1 VKKLLI
7 FSAAGIIIAATVSAQ
22 ANTEILNNDMASINK
37 NETTTKKEKKEER
50 KELRKLKGQEVT
62 YQSREAFVKD
72 FGDIPVTRM
81 ERTVNFD
88 KFTFTQ
94 NGQEMTAYYDIE
106 SNLVGTVSDK
116 TFSDLPANAQKY
128 IQDKYKDYTPGT
140 VIFFDDNELNETDMI
155 LFGTQFDDADNYFVE
170 LKKENKNIIVQVT
183 MKGEVGY
190 FSEMK

>member
-1 VKKLLI
+1 MKKLLI
-7 FSAAGIIIAATVSAQ
+7 FSAAGLIIAASASAQ
-22 ANTEILNNDMASINK
+22 TSIEILNNDVASVNK
-37 NETTTKKEKKEER
+37 NEATTKKEKKEER
-50 KELRKLKGQEVT
+50 KEIRKLKGQEVT
-62 YQSREAFVKD
+62 YQSREAFFKD
-72 FGDIPVTRM
+72 FGDVPVTKM

-88 KFTFTQ
+88 KFIFTQ

-106 SNLVGTVSDK
+106 ANLVGTVTDK

-128 IQDKYKDYTPGT
+128 IQDKYKDYTPGS
-140 VIFFDDNELNETDMI
+140 VIYFDDNELNETDMI

-170 LKKENKNIIVQVT
+170 LKKENKNIIVQVN

>member
-7 FSAAGIIIAATVSAQ
+7 FSAAGLIIAASASAQ
-22 ANTEILNNDMASINK
+22 TNIEILNNEVASVNK
-37 NETTTKKEKKEER
+37 SEATTKKEKKEER
-50 KELRKLKGQEVT
+50 KEIRKLKGQEVT
-62 YQSREAFVKD
+62 YQSREAFFKD
-72 FGDIPVTRM
+72 FGDVPVTKM

-88 KFTFTQ
+88 KFIFTQ

-106 SNLVGTVSDK
+106 ANLVGTVTDK

-128 IQDKYKDYTPGT
+128 IQDKYKDYTPGS
-140 VIFFDDNELNETDMI
+140 VIYFDDNELNETDMI

-170 LKKENKNIIVQVT
+170 LKKENKNIIVQVN

>member
-7 FSAAGIIIAATVSAQ
+7 FSAAGLIIAASASAQ
-22 ANTEILNNDMASINK
+22 TSIEILNNDVASVNK
-37 NETTTKKEKKEER
+37 NEATTKKEKKEER
-50 KELRKLKGQEVT
+50 KEIRKLKGQEVT
-62 YQSREAFVKD
+62 YQSREAFFKD
-72 FGDIPVTRM
+72 FGDVPVTKM

-88 KFTFTQ
+88 KFIFTQ

-106 SNLVGTVSDK
+106 ANLVGTVTDK

-128 IQDKYKDYTPGT
+128 IQDKYKDYTPGS
-140 VIFFDDNELNETDMI
+140 VIYFDDNELNETDMI

-170 LKKENKNIIVQVT
+170 LKKENKNIIVQVN

>member
-1 VKKLLI
+1 MKKLLI
-7 FSAAGIIIAATVSAQ
+7 FSAAGLIIAASASAQ
-22 ANTEILNNDMASINK
+22 TNIEILNNEVASVNK
-37 NETTTKKEKKEER
+37 SEATTKKEKKEER
-50 KELRKLKGQEVT
+50 KEIRKLKGQEVT
-62 YQSREAFVKD
+62 YQSREAFFKD
-72 FGDIPVTRM
+72 FGDVPVTKM

-88 KFTFTQ
+88 KFIFTQ

-106 SNLVGTVSDK
+106 ANLVGTVTDK

-128 IQDKYKDYTPGT
+128 IQDKYKDYTPGS
-140 VIFFDDNELNETDMI
+140 VIYFDDNELNETDMI

-170 LKKENKNIIVQVT
+170 LKKENKNIIVQVN

>member
-1 VKKLLI
+1 MKKLLI

-22 ANTEILNNDMASINK
+22 ANTEILNSDMASINK

-62 YQSREAFVKD
+62 YQSREAFFKD
-72 FGDIPVTRM
+72 FGDIPVTKM
-81 ERTVNFD
+81 ERTMNFD

-94 NGQEMTAYYDIE
+94 NGREMTAYYDIE

-183 MKGEVGY
+183 MKGEVAY

>member
-1 VKKLLI
+1 MKKLLI
-7 FSAAGIIIAATVSAQ
+7 FSAAGIIIAASVSAQ
-22 ANTEILNNDMASINK
+22 TNLEVLNNDVASLNK

-50 KELRKLKGQEVT
+50 KEIRKLKGQEVT
-62 YQSREAFVKD
+62 YQSREAFFKD
-72 FGDIPVTRM
+72 FGDVPVTKM

-88 KFTFTQ
+88 KFIFTQ

-106 SNLVGTVSDK
+106 ANLVGTVTDK

-128 IQDKYKDYTPGT
+128 IQDKYKDYTPGS
-140 VIFFDDNELNETDMI
+140 VIYFDDNELNETDMI

-170 LKKENKNIIVQVT
+170 LKKENKNIIVQVN